1 MSFDTAL
8 ALTLLLVVFV
18 LACTMANLLARI
30 TRLERFARQVAGL
43 ATPAESGASASP
55 SPVPPELAT
64 AVKGRDPARV
74 LFLSPRCPACDEA
87 LGQVQQWP
95 EDSRRATVL
104 LYRDEA
110 PADLVA
116 PAGVRVVPRAKSVF
130 EAMTVTNTPTFV
142 HVEGGLVVGRTSGFM
157 VQPEPTPPTPHNH
170 DSAHQQTQET
180 ARA

>member
-8 ALTLLLVVFV
+8 ALTLLLVVVV

-43 ATPAESGASASP
+43 ATSPDTATTPGP
-55 SPVPPELAT
+55 SPAPPELAT

-87 LGQVQQWP
+87 VEQVQQWP
-95 EDSRRATVL
+95 EEARRATVL
-104 LYRDEA
+104 LFRDEA
-110 PADLVA
+110 PDDLVA
-116 PAGVRVVPRAKSVF
+116 PAGVRVVPRAKAVF
-130 EAMTVTNTPTFV
+130 DAVAVTGTPTFV
-142 HVEGGLVVGRTSGFM
+142 HVEGGIVVGRTTGFM
-157 VQPEPTPPTPHNH
+157 VQAEPSTPHAHHPTP
-170 DSAHQQTQET
+170 TQET

>member
-43 ATPAESGASASP
+43 AAPADAAPGAQGP

-64 AVKGRDPARV
+64 AVKGRDPARA

-87 LGQVQQWP
+87 VGQVQQWP
-95 EDSRRATVL
+95 EDARRATVL
-104 LYRDEA
+104 LYRDDA

-116 PAGVRVVPRAKSVF
+116 PAGVRVVPRAKAVF
-130 EAMTVTNTPTFV
+130 EALTVTGTPTFV
-142 HVEGGLVVGRTSGFM
+142 HVEGGVVVGRTSGFM
-157 VQPEPTPPTPHNH
+157 VQAHNDNHPTPE
-170 DSAHQQTQET
+170 A
-180 ARA
+180 ARP